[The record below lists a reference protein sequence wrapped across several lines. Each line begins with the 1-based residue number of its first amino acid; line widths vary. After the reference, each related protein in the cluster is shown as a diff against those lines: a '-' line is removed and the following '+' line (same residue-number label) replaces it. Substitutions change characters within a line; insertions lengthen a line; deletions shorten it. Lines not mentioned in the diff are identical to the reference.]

1 MFSSF
6 ANLLADLTVL
16 ENVLLPNQIQ
26 FDSTTNNRAKEILE
40 KVGLKDQLFK
50 RANKIS
56 GGQAQRAAIARG
68 LVNNP
73 TIVLADEPTGNLDSV
88 TAKNVV
94 EVMKKMA
101 KDLGQTFIVVT
112 HERAQFGD
120 VDRVITIK
128 DGRAFEGRTLPR
140 VGGYRIMSFAK
151 FAFLLVLV
159 CSIPVFYAYG
169 QLDDKPPQGILRSGI
184 VGVKL
189 LDAYFGTSTE
199 KMEVGPGD
207 KNVPFTVKFANIS
220 TADIVGIK
228 RTTISTDILP
238 FTTGNKLSNPC
249 GQQHKGNTR
258 KQFLPHILCG
268 HI

>member
-1 MFSSF
+1 LTKIYGEAETEVRALDNVSFSVKKGEFVLVIGSSGSGKSTLLNMIGLLDRPTEGRVLVDGF
-6 ANLLADLTVL
+6 DTSDLTDNEISAFRNKKLGFVFQFSNLLADLTVL
-16 ENVLLPNQIQ
+16 ENVLLPSQIQ

-94 EVMKKMA
+94 EIMKKMA

-128 DGRAFEGRTLPR
+128 DGRAFEGEYSPEL
-140 VGGYRIMSFAK
+140 
-151 FAFLLVLV
+151 
-159 CSIPVFYAYG
+159 
-169 QLDDKPPQGILRSGI
+169 
-184 VGVKL
+184 
-189 LDAYFGTSTE
+189 
-199 KMEVGPGD
+199 EV
-207 KNVPFTVKFANIS
+207 VA
-220 TADIVGIK
+220 
-228 RTTISTDILP
+228 
-238 FTTGNKLSNPC
+238 
-249 GQQHKGNTR
+249 
-258 KQFLPHILCG
+258 
-268 HI
+268 

>member
-1 MFSSF
+1 LSKIYGEAETEVRALDNVSFSVKKGEFVLVIGSSGSGKSTLLNMVGLLDRPTEGKVLVDGFDTSNLTDNEISTFRNKKLGFVFQF

-16 ENVLLPNQIQ
+16 ENVLLPSQIQ
-26 FDSTTNNRAKEILE
+26 FDSTTNNKAKEILE

-128 DGRAFEGRTLPR
+128 DGRAFEGEYSPEL
-140 VGGYRIMSFAK
+140 
-151 FAFLLVLV
+151 
-159 CSIPVFYAYG
+159 
-169 QLDDKPPQGILRSGI
+169 
-184 VGVKL
+184 
-189 LDAYFGTSTE
+189 
-199 KMEVGPGD
+199 EV
-207 KNVPFTVKFANIS
+207 VA
-220 TADIVGIK
+220 
-228 RTTISTDILP
+228 
-238 FTTGNKLSNPC
+238 
-249 GQQHKGNTR
+249 
-258 KQFLPHILCG
+258 
-268 HI
+268 

>member
-1 MFSSF
+1 LTKIYGEAETKVRALDNVSFSVKKGEFVLVIGSSGSGKSTLLNMIGLLDRPTEGRVLVDGF
-6 ANLLADLTVL
+6 DTSDLTDNEISTFRNKKLGFVFQFSNLLADLTVL
-16 ENVLLPNQIQ
+16 ENVLLPSQIQ

-128 DGRAFEGRTLPR
+128 DGRAFEGEQMAP
-140 VGGYRIMSFAK
+140 
-151 FAFLLVLV
+151 
-159 CSIPVFYAYG
+159 
-169 QLDDKPPQGILRSGI
+169 
-184 VGVKL
+184 
-189 LDAYFGTSTE
+189 
-199 KMEVGPGD
+199 MEVA
-207 KNVPFTVKFANIS
+207 V
-220 TADIVGIK
+220 
-228 RTTISTDILP
+228 
-238 FTTGNKLSNPC
+238 
-249 GQQHKGNTR
+249 
-258 KQFLPHILCG
+258 
-268 HI
+268 

>member
-1 MFSSF
+1 MSKIYGEAETEVRALDNVSFSVKKGEFVLVIGSSGSGKSTLLNMIGLLDRPTEGRVLVDGFDTSDLTDNEISAFRNKKLGFVFQF

-16 ENVLLPNQIQ
+16 ENVLLPSQIQ
-26 FDSTTNNRAKEILE
+26 FDSTTNNKAKEILE

-94 EVMKKMA
+94 ELMKKMA
-101 KDLGQTFIVVT
+101 KDLRQTFIVVT

-128 DGRAFEGRTLPR
+128 DGRAFEGEHP
-140 VGGYRIMSFAK
+140 
-151 FAFLLVLV
+151 
-159 CSIPVFYAYG
+159 
-169 QLDDKPPQGILRSGI
+169 
-184 VGVKL
+184 
-189 LDAYFGTSTE
+189 TE
-199 KMEVGPGD
+199 LEVI
-207 KNVPFTVKFANIS
+207 A
-220 TADIVGIK
+220 
-228 RTTISTDILP
+228 
-238 FTTGNKLSNPC
+238 
-249 GQQHKGNTR
+249 
-258 KQFLPHILCG
+258 
-268 HI
+268 